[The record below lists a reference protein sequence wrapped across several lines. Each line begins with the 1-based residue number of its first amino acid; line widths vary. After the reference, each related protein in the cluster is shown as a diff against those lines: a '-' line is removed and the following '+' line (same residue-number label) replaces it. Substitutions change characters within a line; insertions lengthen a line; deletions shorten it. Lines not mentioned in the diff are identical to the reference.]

1 MLGWEGRMRES
12 LFALWVIWAAIVGV
26 STGYTPL
33 AVAACDPGFTQ
44 VNDDGFGDRN
54 NLYAWSMEAFGGY
67 LYVGTLNNIEG
78 PQIWRWDGTTW
89 EEVLRLDVAT
99 GNTGFRTMQVFKG
112 WLYAS
117 TVNEEQGAELWRTQD
132 GTTWEAVPAAMHG
145 FGDPLNTSFR
155 GMAIFKRQLYLG
167 VQNQSGSGGQLWRT
181 RDGARW
187 RPVNQDGFGDTSNNS
202 VHSLDVFGGMLY
214 AGTGND
220 SQLQIFRS
228 SDGRTFQQVV
238 GTNAEVPAGFG
249 IPKNQNAVQLFN
261 YNGQMY
267 VGTVDITLGFSV
279 FRTTDGINYDKIAS
293 GGGGDPDNYF
303 AWRFADYQDYLWLGI
318 GNFNTAGGEGGSIL
332 RSQDGRK
339 NWETLVGFDGTY
351 FSYGFDQP
359 LNWGIRS
366 IKEFNNKLYF
376 GTAQC
381 WKAYCDP
388 YTTGTQI
395 WEWSGETCP

>member
-214 AGTGND
+214 AIPLPISPAISADQGLTIPTVDCFRKRHRQQIKHLRPQMGSAAGLMGNGMALRGD
-220 SQLQIFRS
+220 WERLAIANLSQLR
-228 SDGRTFQQVV
+228 
-238 GTNAEVPAGFG
+238 
-249 IPKNQNAVQLFN
+249 
-261 YNGQMY
+261 
-267 VGTVDITLGFSV
+267 
-279 FRTTDGINYDKIAS
+279 
-293 GGGGDPDNYF
+293 
-303 AWRFADYQDYLWLGI
+303 WADLSTGCRDQCRG
-318 GNFNTAGGEGGSIL
+318 AGGVRYPEEPKCRPAI
-332 RSQDGRK
+332 
-339 NWETLVGFDGTY
+339 
-351 FSYGFDQP
+351 
-359 LNWGIRS
+359 
-366 IKEFNNKLYF
+366 
-376 GTAQC
+376 
-381 WKAYCDP
+381 
-388 YTTGTQI
+388 
-395 WEWSGETCP
+395 